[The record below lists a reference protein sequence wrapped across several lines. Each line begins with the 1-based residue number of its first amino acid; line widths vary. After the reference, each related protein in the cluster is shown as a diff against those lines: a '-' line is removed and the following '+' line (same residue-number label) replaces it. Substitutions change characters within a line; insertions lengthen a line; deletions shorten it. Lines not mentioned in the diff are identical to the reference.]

1 MRFVSPTKQS
11 TDTTE
16 NVTSLRT
23 KSTNHKPRINIK
35 VPPKMNFDSC
45 YSVIT
50 VLDNVKLTK
59 KSEVTGLYKI
69 PYGWK
74 MLFQKNSRNNE
85 TIFEFYMTTETSL
98 VPITV
103 NIICQEGKSYGV
115 VELTTFHINQRYQE
129 YCPSVLESLLEY
141 FQNKGLMQFRY
152 TLTHKSEKKDAP
164 INAYFLQLVDKK
176 VFRKSGPA
184 CEFTLNNE

>member
-1 MRFVSPTKQS
+1 
-11 TDTTE
+11 
-16 NVTSLRT
+16 
-23 KSTNHKPRINIK
+23 
-35 VPPKMNFDSC
+35 MNLDSC